1 MTTITTFTNQL
12 YADGMQL
19 SGQAAY
25 GYQAIGQL
33 VASSSISLASTTITF
48 VANPLP
54 TWIAASQIV
63 YDVTANVK
71 IGTVSSIS
79 NNTLTLTADSLNVS
93 TGASDVMQ
101 FGFTPSDIST
111 GFSDGYDVRGIVQ
124 LMRLHASE
132 IKRMA
137 TDLQT
142 NVITS
147 TQDAAAN
154 AILTNII
161 NNC

>member
-25 GYQAIGQL
+25 GNQAIGQL
-33 VASSSISLASTTITF
+33 QASSSVSLASTTITF
-48 VANPLP
+48 VDNLP
-54 TWIAASQIV
+54 SWVASSQIV
-63 YDVTANVK
+63 WDITANVK
-71 IGTVSSIS
+71 IGTVSSAS

-111 GFSDGYDVRGIVQ
+111 GFGDGYDIRGIVQ

-154 AILTNII
+154 TILTNII